1 MRIKNIKPEDLTRG
15 RNIYVGT
22 LDESGG
28 MVMLTFKEF
37 METFDDFRLLET
49 GEEETQAPA
58 KKRGRPK
65 KNV

>member
-1 MRIKNIKPEDLTRG
+1 MQIKKIKPEDLTQD

-28 MVMLTFKEF
+28 MVLLTFKEF
-37 METFDDFRLLET
+37 METFDDFQLFET
-49 GEEETQAPA
+49 GEEEAPA
-58 KKRGRPK
+58 PVKKRGRPK

>member
-1 MRIKNIKPEDLTRG
+1 MQIKKIKPEDLTKG

-37 METFDDFRLLET
+37 METFDDFQLLET
-49 GEEETQAPA
+49 GEEEAPA
-58 KKRGRPK
+58 PVKKRGRPK

>member
-1 MRIKNIKPEDLTRG
+1 MKIKNIKPEDLTQG

-22 LDESGG
+22 LSESGG

-49 GEEETQAPA
+49 DEEAPA
-58 KKRGRPK
+58 PVKKRGRPK